1 MVLGVFGEKRERTK
15 VQGLLTA
22 RTPCVT
28 IDNEISEDICVDRV
42 ESGAGST
49 LKCRVLDKWSI
60 CEVENSVVKTR
71 SGTLLPMKHPASNRT
86 ARTTTMSHEQTEH
99 MKLGPGFDMVGIS
112 TVAN

>member
-15 VQGLLTA
+15 VQGLSTTG
-22 RTPCVT
+22 TPCIT

-71 SGTLLPMKHPASNRT
+71 NGKLLPVKNPT
-86 ARTTTMSHEQTEH
+86 IEEH
-99 MKLGPGFDMVGIS
+99 YE
-112 TVAN
+112 